1 MNHLETNY
9 FPIVKGFFHKQSGT
23 ISYVV
28 IDSTT
33 NLCAILDTVL
43 DFDYST
49 GSIYFE
55 HADSII
61 DYIKEN
67 TLEVEWLI
75 ETHVHADHLS
85 AAPYIQKK
93 LGGKLC
99 ISKEII
105 KVQKIFGKIYNAGTE
120 FELDGSQF
128 DKLLSDNDE
137 YKLGNIAS
145 KTIATPGHTPACM
158 AHLIGDAVFVG
169 DTLFMPDGGTAR
181 ADFPGGSAEQL
192 YKSIHRILTLPDK
205 TRLFVCH
212 DYMPNGRKQRHETTI
227 AEQAYENIHLGSEVS
242 ENDYVKMRT
251 ARDAS
256 LAMPTL
262 ILPSIQVNM
271 RAGHLPVREA
281 GSTYLKIPI
290 NVSGKSNAYKTLD
303 ST

>member
-1 MNHLETNY
+1 MNNLETNLI
-9 FPIVKGFFHKQSGT
+9 PIVKGFFHKQSGT

-49 GSIYFE
+49 GSIFFE
-55 HADSII
+55 HAETVI
-61 DYIKEN
+61 DFVNEN
-67 TLEVEWLI
+67 KLDVEWLI

-105 KVQKIFGKIYNAGTE
+105 NVQKLFGKIYNAGTE

-169 DTLFMPDGGTAR
+169 DTLFMPDGGAAR

-192 YKSIHRILTLPDK
+192 YKSIQRILALPDLSLIHISEP
-205 TRLFVCH
+205 TRP
-212 DYMPNGRKQRHETTI
+212 Y
-227 AEQAYENIHLGSEVS
+227 
-242 ENDYVKMRT
+242 
-251 ARDAS
+251 
-256 LAMPTL
+256 
-262 ILPSIQVNM
+262 
-271 RAGHLPVREA
+271 
-281 GSTYLKIPI
+281 
-290 NVSGKSNAYKTLD
+290 
-303 ST
+303 

>member
-1 MNHLETNY
+1 MSNEETNY
-9 FPIVKGFFHKQSGT
+9 FPIVKGFFHQQSGT
-23 ISYVV
+23 ISYAV
-28 IDSTT
+28 IDPTT
-33 NLCAILDTVL
+33 NFCAILDTVL

-55 HADSII
+55 HANSII

-67 TLEVEWLI
+67 NFEVEWLI

-85 AAPYIQKK
+85 AAPYIQRK

-128 DKLLSDNDE
+128 DKLLSDNDQ
-137 YKLGNIAS
+137 YKVGNIKA

-158 AHLIGDAVFVG
+158 AHLIGDAIFVG

-192 YKSIHRILTLPDK
+192 YKSIQKIIALPDK

-212 DYMPNGRKQRHETTI
+212 DYMPNERDPAWETTVLD
-227 AEQAYENIHLGSEVS
+227 QKNNNIHIGNNVS
-242 ENDYVKMRT
+242 KEKFVHLRT
-251 ARDAS
+251 ERDK
-256 LAMPTL
+256 TL
-262 ILPSIQVNM
+262 PAPELMVPSIQVNM
-271 RAGHLPVREA
+271 RAGNLPPKEDN
-281 GSTYLKIPI
+281 GTTYLKVPI
-290 NVSGKSNAYKTLD
+290 KELKN
-303 ST
+303 